1 MLTDR
6 GRVVT
11 AEFVAT
17 FFDPGTVDAHER
29 PDEFSFL
36 ADRSQSDWRRI
47 LEYTETRRFD
57 RGEVLVESGDADR
70 SLILLTE
77 GTIGV
82 RLAGDGRRTFK
93 AIDAPSVVG
102 EVAFLDGG
110 PRSATLF
117 AIAGGELLRLR
128 MARFEVLAA
137 HEPELGRAILLD
149 LARIVTRRLRLASDV
164 IARTQR

>member
-1 MLTDR
+1 MGDR
-6 GRVVT
+6 GVT

-17 FFDPGTVDAHER
+17 FFDDEDVAAHEHA
-29 PDEFSFL
+29 DQFEFL
-36 ADRSQSDWRRI
+36 ADRSQADWTKI
-47 LEYTETRRFD
+47 IDHTETRRFD
-57 RGEVLVESGDADR
+57 RDEIIISAGETDR

-82 RLAGDGRRTFK
+82 RLAGDETRTFK

-117 AIAGGELLRLR
+117 AITAGEMLRLR
-128 MARFEVLAA
+128 MDQFEVLAA
-137 HEPELGRAILLD
+137 RDPELGRAILFD

-164 IARTQR
+164 IAASGN